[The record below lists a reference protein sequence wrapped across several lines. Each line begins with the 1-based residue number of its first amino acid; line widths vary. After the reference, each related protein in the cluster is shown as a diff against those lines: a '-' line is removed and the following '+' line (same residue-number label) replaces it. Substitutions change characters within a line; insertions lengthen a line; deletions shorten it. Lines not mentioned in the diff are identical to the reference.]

1 MSATILTYLTDK
13 NIYNKKTK
21 FKNTYLPK
29 TEMFDQKKK
38 KKSERLCCNTLC
50 CIVKNPQQCR
60 ILILCKTKTP
70 TERKTDMS

>member
-29 TEMFDQKKK
+29 TEMFDQKK
-38 KKSERLCCNTLC
+38 
-50 CIVKNPQQCR
+50 IKNP
-60 ILILCKTKTP
+60 KDYVATHFV
-70 TERKTDMS
+70 E

>member
-38 KKSERLCCNTLC
+38 KKIRKIMLQHTLLHSQ
-50 CIVKNPQQCR
+50 KS
-60 ILILCKTKTP
+60 P
-70 TERKTDMS
+70 TMSHIDSM